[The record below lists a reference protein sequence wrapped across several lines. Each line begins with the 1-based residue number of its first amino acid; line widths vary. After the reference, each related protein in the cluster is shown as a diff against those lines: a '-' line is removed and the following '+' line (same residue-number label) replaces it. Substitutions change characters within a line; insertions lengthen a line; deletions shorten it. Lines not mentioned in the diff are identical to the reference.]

1 MDKTSDVF
9 DKLLALLLMDMAK
22 QHQSKVEDKEYEGEH
37 EGDEKVGSVDRDL
50 AYEYQMQ
57 KVKLVS
63 GSPRDTLNEKE

>member
-22 QHQSKVEDKEYEGEH
+22 QHQSKEEDKEYEGEH

>member
-22 QHQSKVEDKEYEGEH
+22 QHQLKEEEYQGEH
-37 EGDEKVGSVDRDL
+37 DGDEKVGSVDRDL

>member
-22 QHQSKVEDKEYEGEH
+22 QHQLKEEEYQGEH
-37 EGDEKVGSVDRDL
+37 DGDEKVGSVDRDL

-57 KVKLVS
+57 QVKLVS

>member
-9 DKLLALLLMDMAK
+9 DKLIALLLMDMAK
-22 QHQSKVEDKEYEGEH
+22 QHQLKEEEYQGEH
-37 EGDEKVGSVDRDL
+37 DGDENVGSVDRDL

>member
-22 QHQSKVEDKEYEGEH
+22 QHQLKEEEYQGEH
-37 EGDEKVGSVDRDL
+37 DGDEKVGSVDRDL
-50 AYEYQMQ
+50 AYEYQMDR
-57 KVKLVS
+57 VKLVS